1 MNNRELVNA
10 LEDIIDTERELRE
23 QIEKLNVAL
32 RCNAIISSMG
42 SDELKRQEQ
51 IVDNIEIGEFD
62 QELNIPT
69 LSQKELEERKKMRE
83 SLDFSIG
90 VSIESPKLT
99 KDELEKRAKER
110 ENNSFQIRDD
120 FESVKLSD
128 EELKR
133 REAERNSLDLSIGND
148 FESQQLSPEE
158 LKKRQAE
165 REKDYSIG
173 DDFESQQLS
182 PEELKRRKSERE
194 AIDDI
199 FDKEEGFETEKLS
212 KEEIESRQAER
223 EKLIKSLG
231 KISDSDDEGT
241 PIEVT
246 NKKVFP
252 KLGKDKDED
261 K

>member
-133 REAERNSLDLSIGND
+133 REAERNSLDLSIG
-148 FESQQLSPEE
+148 
-158 LKKRQAE
+158 
-165 REKDYSIG
+165 

>member
-90 VSIESPKLT
+90 ISIESPKLT

-110 ENNSFQIRDD
+110 ENNNFQIRDD

-133 REAERNSLDLSIGND
+133 REAERNSLDL
-148 FESQQLSPEE
+148 
-158 LKKRQAE
+158 
-165 REKDYSIG
+165 SIG

>member
-90 VSIESPKLT
+90 ISIESPKLT

-110 ENNSFQIRDD
+110 ENNNFT
-120 FESVKLSD
+120 LHYG
-128 EELKR
+128 
-133 REAERNSLDLSIGND
+133 GN
-148 FESQQLSPEE
+148 QQ
-158 LKKRQAE
+158 
-165 REKDYSIG
+165 
-173 DDFESQQLS
+173 
-182 PEELKRRKSERE
+182 
-194 AIDDI
+194 
-199 FDKEEGFETEKLS
+199 
-212 KEEIESRQAER
+212 
-223 EKLIKSLG
+223 
-231 KISDSDDEGT
+231 
-241 PIEVT
+241 V
-246 NKKVFP
+246 P
-252 KLGKDKDED
+252 KLLDSIYKDATIFLQRKYNLIPFPTIVVT
-261 K
+261 

>member
-62 QELNIPT
+62 RELNIPT

-133 REAERNSLDLSIGND
+133 REAERNSLDL
-148 FESQQLSPEE
+148 
-158 LKKRQAE
+158 
-165 REKDYSIG
+165 SIG

>member
-90 VSIESPKLT
+90 ISIESPKLT

-133 REAERNSLDLSIGND
+133 REAERNSLDL
-148 FESQQLSPEE
+148 
-158 LKKRQAE
+158 
-165 REKDYSIG
+165 SIG